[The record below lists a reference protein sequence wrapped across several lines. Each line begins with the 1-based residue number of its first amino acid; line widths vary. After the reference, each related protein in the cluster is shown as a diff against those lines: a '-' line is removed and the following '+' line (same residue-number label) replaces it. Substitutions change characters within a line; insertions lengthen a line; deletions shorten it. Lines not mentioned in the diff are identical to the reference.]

1 MGVHFQADR
10 AHNSSQFLEGTFP
23 PEVPFLCTP
32 VCIKRGG
39 RPFAVLKYKRVLQP
53 LSMEEI
59 LNFDK
64 LSGPCLGQDCAHHI
78 AHKHIFPARLS
89 ESGRVWIDGVF
100 CLAFQ
105 LSI

>member
-1 MGVHFQADR
+1 MISAVGVHFQADR

-59 LNFDK
+59 LNFD
-64 LSGPCLGQDCAHHI
+64 
-78 AHKHIFPARLS
+78 RLS
-89 ESGRVWIDGVF
+89 EEWAMSQARP
-100 CLAFQ
+100 CTPH
-105 LSI
+105 SP